1 MPQAPLRRSTAVAA
15 LVAAAALTACDGEA
29 PFAPSLP
36 IVSGFRED
44 AAGLTMWTGAP
55 CEQVT
60 EVRYVFEAD
69 DGTLVR
75 AIFTSAAPRTL
86 ERLAIG
92 PRLAGFSVEEALP
105 PGFVWD
111 SYETLTVTFETS
123 EGPRPV
129 TTDLEP
135 VVSGTSTH
143 AADEYYVRGEGWLD
157 ADQIRAGDT
166 EDFLTVCTPD
176 PADS

>member
-1 MPQAPLRRSTAVAA
+1 MPQDSLRRSTAVAA
-15 LVAAAALTACDGEA
+15 VVLAAALAACDGEA

-36 IVSGFRED
+36 LVSGFRAD
-44 AAGLTMWTGAP
+44 GAALQMWTGAP

-60 EVRYVFEAD
+60 EVRYVFKAD

-75 AIFTSAAPRTL
+75 AIFTSAAPQTL
-86 ERLAIG
+86 ERLTIG
-92 PRLAGFSVEEALP
+92 RELAGFSVEEALP
-105 PGFVWD
+105 QDFAWD
-111 SYETLTVTFETS
+111 AYQSLTVTFETS

-129 TTDLEP
+129 TTNLGP
-135 VVSGTSTH
+135 VATGTSTH

-176 PADS
+176 PEDS